1 MNKFMSALT
10 NENNYT
16 LTENGAITYRSTLDG
31 LLDLFA
37 LGGAYRT
44 RSDVDCINLFKKA
57 FEENETY
64 ALRCLFY
71 LGDIRGGK
79 LVA

>member
-1 MNKFMSALT
+1 MSNFVNALVADSNFT
-10 NENNYT
+10 Y
-16 LTENGAITYRSTLDG
+16 TENGAGSYRSTLDS

-44 RSDVDCINLFKKA
+44 RSDADVINLFKKA

-64 ALRCLFY
+64 AMKCLFY
-71 LGDIRGGK
+71 LCDVRGGK